1 MKFLSVCMYFPPEIA
16 GGVAITTA
24 AFAKAAVKAGHE
36 VVVAARSSGNELKF
50 EEQNGVRIMRVPRS
64 AAPFEAASRLQQ
76 LARDVQPDF
85 INQHLSTGFHQAW
98 VVEVA
103 RETGAKIVHFLHFY
117 QLLCRLGTL
126 RKGEKNCVNLC
137 AECQQFC
144 EENRRYTMLASGV
157 CAVSQHTL
165 DRHLRAK
172 LFDGVPSLVAPP
184 IMDAVDPPP
193 PRGDRSEIVFGFIGR
208 LDESKG
214 IFPLLR
220 AAKSHDLRLLV
231 AGSASKQLMPR
242 MRGEFESA
250 RIQFL
255 GWQEPKDF
263 FSKID
268 VAVVPSLF
276 EEPFG
281 RVAVEAQACGVPVV
295 VSRVG
300 GLISTYSEGVTGWGY
315 DPGERDGLERLL
327 ARVSMEKPFSAD
339 ACREFAANFRSD
351 RIWPSYEA
359 FFADLLA
366 KPPNAQIKPIPARRS

>member
-1 MKFLSVCMYFPPEIA
+1 MKFLAVCMYFPPEIA

-24 AFAKAAVKAGHE
+24 AFAEAAVKAGHQ

-50 EEQNGVRIMRVPRS
+50 EERNGVKVMRVPRS
-64 AAPFEAASRLQQ
+64 AAPFEAARRLLQ
-76 LARDVQPDF
+76 LARDEQPDF
-85 INQHLSTGFHQAW
+85 INQHLSTGFHRAW
-98 VVEVA
+98 VVEAA

-117 QLLCRLGTL
+117 QLLCRSGTL
-126 RKGEKNCVNLC
+126 RKGGINCVNLC
-137 AECQQFC
+137 AECQQFS
-144 EENRRYTMLASGV
+144 EENRRDTMLASGV

-172 LFDGVPSLVAPP
+172 HFDGVPSLVAPP
-184 IMDAVDPPP
+184 IMDPVDPPP

-208 LDESKG
+208 PDESKG
-214 IFPLLR
+214 ILPLLR

-231 AGSASKQLMPR
+231 AGLAPEQLMPWL
-242 MRGEFESA
+242 RGEFESA

-255 GWQEPKDF
+255 GWQAPNDF

-281 RVAVEAQACGVPVV
+281 RVAVEAQAFGVPVV

-300 GLISTYSEGVTGWGY
+300 GLVSTYSEGVTGWGY
-315 DPGERDGLERLL
+315 DPDDKDGLERLL
-327 ARVSMEKPFSAD
+327 VRVSKEEPFSAG
-339 ACREFAANFRSD
+339 ACREFAANFRSE
-351 RIWPSYEA
+351 RIWPKYEA

-366 KPPNAQIKPIPARRS
+366 KPPNA